1 MSWENSPAEGTG
13 AALVHHWDWAAKK
26 GLMNPNTARSLRAAS
41 SQVLGVLEGGD
52 SLDVRSLDVEDTLN
66 RFVNLRKKDF
76 VPQSLEAYKQRFRNA
91 VSLYLSY
98 LDDPAG
104 WRPAL
109 RERSAPSEKRRP
121 AKEGSARS
129 EPEELVGDR
138 GGVMITYPFP
148 LRAGQVARLTLPP
161 DLTMAEVRRLTA
173 YMSLLAIDSEQSAK

>member
-1 MSWENSPAEGTG
+1 MPWENSPTEGSG
-13 AALVHHWDWAAKK
+13 AALVNHWDWAAKK

-41 SQVLGVLEGGD
+41 SQVLGVLEDGD
-52 SLDVRSLDVEDTLN
+52 SVDVRGLDVEDTLN

-109 RERSAPSEKRRP
+109 RERSAPSEKKRL
-121 AKEGSARS
+121 AKEGTARS
-129 EPEELVGDR
+129 EPEEMAGDR

-148 LRAGQVARLTLPP
+148 LRTGQVARLTLPP

-173 YMSLLAIDSEQSAK
+173 YMSLLAIDSEQTAK

>member
-1 MSWENSPAEGTG
+1 MPWEESPVEGSG
-13 AALVHHWDWAAKK
+13 AALVNHWDWAAKK

-41 SQVLGVLEGGD
+41 SQVLGVLEDGD
-52 SLDVRSLDVEDTLN
+52 SVDIRGLDVEDTLS

-109 RERSAPSEKRRP
+109 RERSVPSEKKRR
-121 AKEGSARS
+121 AKEGTARS
-129 EPEELVGDR
+129 EPEETAGDR

-148 LRAGQVARLTLPP
+148 LRTGQVARLTLPP
-161 DLTMAEVRRLTA
+161 DLTMAEVKRLTA
-173 YMSLLAIDSEQSAK
+173 YMSLLAVDSEPTSK